1 MGRSIQ
7 AEVSRGDGLSPK
19 DIARIG
25 ASIYRGV
32 AYNGAP
38 AWQSW
43 LADGLSVDSATVRR
57 WLMVGARSSRAV
69 PTPIALLLL
78 AAERVAERL
87 EMWRL
92 PRGTLIVDRMAEV
105 ASGNAPAIGSNSAN
119 DQSARP

>member
-1 MGRSIQ
+1 MRRDS
-7 AEVSRGDGLSPK
+7 SLSSK

-57 WLMVGARSSRAV
+57 WLMDGAPSGRAV

-78 AAERVAERL
+78 AAERIAGQL

-105 ASGNAPAIGSNSAN
+105 ASGNAPKVSSASGN
-119 DQSARP
+119 DHPPAVWDC

>member
-1 MGRSIQ
+1 MERPVQAPVRRGGR
-7 AEVSRGDGLSPK
+7 LSPE

-25 ASIYRGV
+25 AAIYRGV
-32 AYNGAP
+32 TYNGAP

-57 WLMVGARSSRAV
+57 WLMDGAPSRRAV
-69 PTPIALLLL
+69 PPPIALLLL
-78 AAERVAERL
+78 AAERVAGRL

-105 ASGNAPAIGSNSAN
+105 ASGTAPTAGLASGKEPLA
-119 DQSARP
+119 